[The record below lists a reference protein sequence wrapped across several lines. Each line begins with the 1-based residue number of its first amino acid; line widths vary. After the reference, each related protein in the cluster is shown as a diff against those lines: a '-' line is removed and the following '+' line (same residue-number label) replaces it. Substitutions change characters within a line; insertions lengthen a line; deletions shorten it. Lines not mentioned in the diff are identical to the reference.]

1 MVKLSLVL
9 IQHLAQA
16 LLPSSA
22 LARGAVSA
30 LSTSSRGIRYF
41 MVVSP
46 DWVVSARVRSLF
58 LIWSLL
64 MALFFALLAWLL
76 FWALFFLVCSH
87 VFAYS
92 LFLFGN
98 YWRV

>member
-1 MVKLSLVL
+1 M
-9 IQHLAQA
+9 A
-16 LLPSSA
+16 
-22 LARGAVSA
+22 
-30 LSTSSRGIRYF
+30 
-41 MVVSP
+41 VSP

-64 MALFFALLAWLL
+64 MALFLALLAWFLL
-76 FWALFFLVCSH
+76 YALFLLACSH